1 MRANEDLEVKTV
13 GLQLHEKAE
22 EKKACCGR
30 WMLTIIFKNFQRK
43 SIDIIIV
50 KLTTIFIWRVLDVV
64 VIAGQLQPFIV
75 IGLSSTWL
83 LLRLLQCVQQL
94 IAWCTLTYCKVYIK
108 YCIICTNL
116 LQYVHQ
122 IFAWCRLTCCNVYI
136 KLLHYVHKLI
146 PRCTTTYCMMYT
158 IFNCPPQV
166 IAWLCIFKIK
176 RKENFQ

>member
-64 VIAGQLQPFIV
+64 VIAGQLQSFIV

-122 IFAWCRLTCCNVYI
+122 IIALCTQTYSTMYNN
-136 KLLHYVHKLI
+136 LLHDVHHFQLS
-146 PRCTTTYCMMYT
+146 TTSNCMTMY
-158 IFNCPPQV
+158 F
-166 IAWLCIFKIK
+166 
-176 RKENFQ
+176 